1 MDNKG
6 YTFETIIGTYITVN
20 ISLNYA
26 KTIIDL
32 FDSRSKTERNHKRK
46 VQNLINSSEDVIKAT
61 DFLLNH
67 KNIREL
73 ADIEAT
79 SIEATSIETV
89 LFLASNLDVTKREKV
104 INYIHELNE

>member
-1 MDNKG
+1 MENNG
-6 YTFETIIGTYITVN
+6 YTFETIIGTYITTKV
-20 ISLNYA
+20 SLNYA

-46 VQNLINSSEDVIKAT
+46 VQNLINSSEDVIKCT

-79 SIEATSIETV
+79 SIETV
-89 LFLASNLDVTKREKV
+89 LFLASNLDVIKREKV
-104 INYIHELNE
+104 INYIHELNKEDENN